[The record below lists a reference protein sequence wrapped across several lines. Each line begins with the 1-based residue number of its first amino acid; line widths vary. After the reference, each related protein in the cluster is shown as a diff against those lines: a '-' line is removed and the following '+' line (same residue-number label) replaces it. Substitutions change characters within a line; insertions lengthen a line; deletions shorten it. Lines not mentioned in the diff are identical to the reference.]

1 MQDSH
6 GDWHIDLVAGIFA
19 VAMMVG
25 LFVALFAYL
34 WLG

>member
-6 GDWHIDLVAGIFA
+6 GDWQIELAAGVA

-25 LFVALFAYL
+25 LFAALFAYL